1 MYRVIKPED
10 FKNHN
15 GKRVLADNGKQ
26 GMRGDEGIGS
36 TTERQQGNIAQ
47 AIYENCEDLD
57 DSQLDDIIKWVKQY
71 KKY

>member
-10 FKNHN
+10 FKNYN

-26 GMRGDEGIGS
+26 GMRADEGMGS

-47 AIYENCEDLD
+47 AIYENCQNLD
-57 DSQLDDIIKWVKQY
+57 NEQLDDIIKWVKLY
-71 KKY
+71 KS